1 METKFESNV
10 REINA
15 PQEKVYSVLSD
26 LSRLEQMKEKMN
38 GIVDADKLDNFS
50 FTADTLT
57 ANIPPV
63 GGITLRIVE
72 REEPKMIKFETEH
85 SPMPFN
91 LWIQLLPVTEAT
103 CKMRLTI
110 KASMNPFIKGMISK
124 PLHEAL
130 EKMAETIAG
139 VNYENL

>member
-63 GGITLRIVE
+63 GGITE
-72 REEPKMIKFETEH
+72 
-85 SPMPFN
+85 
-91 LWIQLLPVTEAT
+91 
-103 CKMRLTI
+103 
-110 KASMNPFIKGMISK
+110 
-124 PLHEAL
+124 
-130 EKMAETIAG
+130 
-139 VNYENL
+139 